1 MQKYE
6 LTTSAELKCTY
17 TLFGKL
23 PMTFFIPAKYLL
35 HIDNFK
41 EQNKTK
47 QRKKPKPKQNK
58 PHQPCGIRICEVKP
72 LFV

>member
-47 QRKKPKPKQNK
+47 QRKKTQTKTK
-58 PHQPCGIRICEVKP
+58 
-72 LFV
+72 